1 MTKLRKFWN
10 WIGLHEK
17 EIFFIIAAL
26 ILFLDIYLIIGYFLQ
41 KETTTITIIIRIM
54 AVVNTLLYAV
64 AGTLLLKKIK
74 FKEFLDSIV
83 EEMDKAYFHGFKFQR
98 YLETDAIL
106 RFEGWLGSGLCYELS
121 ALAMILAKNQK
132 SAKLCRGDYY
142 DENGNFKT
150 RHSWV
155 EVKVPLN
162 GWFVIDFAWMSKAC
176 KKRWYF
182 HDRKGRLVQ
191 KWVCPYEDFWKFQF
205 SNLIWEAIHNRE
217 TSCVL
222 LGLSAFGGPD
232 IEYEFR
238 NWIYEAGNLKIFNGD
253 MMFPHYRDGS
263 DKPISN
269 RIIRDFVKN
278 PKRKNPKAKSIR
290 SAKSFIRKYE
300 LWKEQ
305 QATCQNTPL

>member
-1 MTKLRKFWN
+1 MTKLRKSWN

-26 ILFLDIYLIIGYFLQ
+26 ILFLDIYLIIRYFLQ

-74 FKEFLDSIV
+74 FKKFLDSIA

-121 ALAMILAKNQK
+121 ALAMILAKNQE

-142 DENGNFKT
+142 DKDGNFKT

-162 GWFVIDFAWMSKAC
+162 GWFIIDFAWMSKIC
-176 KKRWYF
+176 KKSWYF
-182 HDRKGRLVQ
+182 HHRKGKLVQ
-191 KWVCPYEDFWKFQF
+191 KWICSYEDFWGIQF
-205 SNLIWEAIHNRE
+205 PNIIWEAIHNQK
-217 TSCVL
+217 TSYVL
-222 LGLSAFGGPD
+222 MELSAFGGPD
-232 IEYEFR
+232 IKYNFR
-238 NWIYEAGNLKIFNGD
+238 DWIYTANDLRFSDGD
-253 MMFPHYRDGS
+253 IMYPHCRDGS

-269 RIIRDFVKN
+269 KIIRDFIKN
-278 PKRKNPKAKSIR
+278 PKRKSPKAKSIR
-290 SAKSFIRKYE
+290 TAKMFIRKYE
-300 LWKEQ
+300 LWK
-305 QATCQNTPL
+305 AKNYQNAPL